1 MVRRRA
7 FARSAFPVGTEEN
20 RALISLLFQIRRF
33 GRRRQGGVAIIFALA
48 VLPLMATI
56 GIALDY
62 AMLTRQKSQLQA
74 MVDSSA
80 LRAARELHLAQVGS
94 SEVVTSIANNYLQAA
109 MSRSNQLA
117 SATTDVALINNNSSL
132 QVAATATYRT
142 QLFHIQVNIG
152 ARAVATASG
161 FPICALGLNP
171 QAPSTIHLEANAR
184 VTAQFC
190 AVQSNST
197 NPQGLT
203 GAGNSVLTAASICS
217 AGGKVG
223 NKVNYSPDPLT
234 DCPVL
239 PDPLAGRPVPSIGP
253 CNYNNEVISGGT
265 VALLPGVYCG
275 GLHVTGGAHVTLTP
289 GVYIMKAGP
298 LLVDN
303 YSSFTA
309 QSAGVFLHGGGANFL
324 FDASTSISMT
334 APQSGV
340 MAGMLLF
347 EDPSAPAG
355 GAHQILSNNAPLLLG
370 TIYTP
375 KGTLVIDTNNYVAQQ
390 SAFTIIVANKMQ
402 LYGGPNL
409 VLNSNYNL
417 TNVPVPGGLDVG
429 YPYLSQ

>member
-1 MVRRRA
+1 
-7 FARSAFPVGTEEN
+7 
-20 RALISLLFQIRRF
+20 
-33 GRRRQGGVAIIFALA
+33 
-48 VLPLMATI
+48 MATI
-56 GIALDY
+56 GVALDY
-62 AMLTRQKSQLQA
+62 AMLARQKSQLQA

-94 SEVVTSIANNYLQAA
+94 SDVVTSIAKNYLQAA
-109 MSRSNQLA
+109 LSRSGPQLA
-117 SATTDVALINNNSSL
+117 SAATDVALLNNNSSL
-132 QVAATATYRT
+132 QVAATAVYRT
-142 QLFHIQVNIG
+142 QFLHIPVNIG

-161 FPICALGLNP
+161 FPICALGLNQ
-171 QAPSTIHLEANAR
+171 QAPGTIHLEANAR

-197 NPQGLT
+197 NPQGLS

-239 PDPLAGRPVPSIGP
+239 PDPLASRPAPAIGP
-253 CNYNNEVISGGT
+253 CNYNNEVVSSGT

-275 GLHVTGGAHVTLTP
+275 GLHVTGGANVTLTP

-303 YSSFTA
+303 GSTFTA
-309 QSAGVFLHGGGANFL
+309 QSAGVFLHGAGANFQ

-409 VLNSNYNL
+409 VLNSNYHL

-429 YPYLSQ
+429 YPYLSK